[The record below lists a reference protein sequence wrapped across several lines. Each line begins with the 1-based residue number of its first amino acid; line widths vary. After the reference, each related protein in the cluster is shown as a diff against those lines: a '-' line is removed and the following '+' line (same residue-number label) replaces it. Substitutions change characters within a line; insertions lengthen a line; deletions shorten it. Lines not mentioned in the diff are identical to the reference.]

1 MNKKGYFYRHKN
13 IYGMQI
19 LARLSSITH
28 YQKIYIFFYEY
39 KFTVEN
45 KTKKKKTKKRHSHQ
59 ASRHLRMSGTNLKTI
74 KFNNI

>member
-45 KTKKKKTKKRHSHQ
+45 KTKQKKQKKDIHI
-59 ASRHLRMSGTNLKTI
+59 RHLGT
-74 KFNNI
+74 